1 MKIFNQI
8 YLFFIFVTIGSIFSS
23 DVGYENAAVV
33 AYKNSIK
40 KIKFPLIEEVC
51 ALPDALFDFQMV
63 ESVKR
68 DLLDIL
74 NEIFQTS
81 TAKEVKNNILWN
93 LKITQLKKTI
103 HEFKLLAHKAKEK
116 ILKIPSAIN
125 FGLHG
130 LTSLIYLRSLWNDN
144 SETVNTF
151 SVTISTLGLT
161 VISANLMNG
170 AIAFLFRFTKKMKAL
185 EEINKFYDI
194 TLDHLP
200 VL

>member
-1 MKIFNQI
+1 M
-8 YLFFIFVTIGSIFSS
+8 FVCGGSIFGS
-23 DVGYENAAVV
+23 DITYENATVV

-103 HEFKLLAHKAKEK
+103 H
-116 ILKIPSAIN
+116 
-125 FGLHG
+125 
-130 LTSLIYLRSLWNDN
+130 
-144 SETVNTF
+144 
-151 SVTISTLGLT
+151 
-161 VISANLMNG
+161 
-170 AIAFLFRFTKKMKAL
+170 
-185 EEINKFYDI
+185 
-194 TLDHLP
+194 
-200 VL
+200 